1 MYKVKVIRDEIRLI
15 SKFMTSQTHYETVVM
30 YMLTNISRT
39 NGNHEMKFAQLLEY
53 NMRKNF
59 PDSFLKN

>member
-1 MYKVKVIRDEIRLI
+1 
-15 SKFMTSQTHYETVVM
+15 MTSQTHYETVAM